1 MIISGRSYLINYVSG
16 QFIELPSNQI
26 VLGDRNYLY
35 AETGIAIGKFNFN
48 SGNIPTGI
56 NDFFAPSAAIGYAN
70 DIRNVNENFVFGF
83 ANSSYDGDSKYII
96 GKFNYLGSGT
106 NVYVVGSSNSLE
118 DSSSIEVFGNSNN
131 IQNSST
137 NYVLGDL
144 NYISGGVSVVNL
156 GSSNILENSNLI
168 NLIGFANT
176 SIKGTN
182 NNIFGIGNYGENNL
196 NSNLIGNTNSAR
208 NSNTSILLGV
218 SNLSNSGD
226 FTLMIGSNNS
236 SSASTVPGGQSFVN
250 VVNAGAQYINT
261 RYYPID
267 TSTGIEAVY
276 SVDPFDPFS
285 SSTIYNDTSKWN
297 IYSQMDGQ
305 DVYYSIGQSY
315 NPWQATGWNF
325 YDPAWSGAPIQGNVT
340 LESEEIIDGNVG
352 PNNIVIGN
360 SNFNLN
366 STNSLIF
373 GNANSNSNLNNKI
386 IGDLN
391 SNNFSGFNNFL
402 VGNNNI
408 LNEEVTG
415 NYLVGNSNLMKN
427 VTKSYIGGNSQSLYN
442 ISDSILLGNSSLISG
457 NILSNQFLNVGNYN
471 ILYGNNNISVGNTNL
486 VLGTSNSAFG
496 SSNTIG
502 TGAQSCIVV
511 GRNQNLT
518 GLNEVGK
525 IRLGTSSS
533 TNLSIKLDK
542 VEITSVLDP
551 TINDQKI
558 ITSAHTGELVSLN
571 KLASFEYLPLSGQS
585 FTQLNIVDNK
595 MDHLTDQINILDGGT
610 NISVI
615 SYYSP
620 NSGYSGIKN
629 TSNFTSTSNFY
640 RTRATAYQGIY
651 NTSGLYFYNNPND
664 SLAIIYTT
672 SLNPSRWV
680 ISNSTGAGFYFY
692 NNGNGNTFPVSNWVR
707 TGSNISNS
715 GFNPPP
721 NFSTGILTSNVNQRY
736 KLTNNFS
743 TNFNPTYV
751 SSLTNYYLS
760 QDNQFS
766 LIYGNNT
773 SGNLFPI
780 ANSASGLRVNNQ
792 WMIINTIDSGLYY
805 FVDTTGSNGTT
816 VPYTGFVST
825 GQNLLTTGEGT
836 APNPQMTLQI
846 GSRTGIVGAFHPDF
860 GRIYVPFY
868 Y

>member
-1 MIISGRSYLINYVSG
+1 MIISGSSYLLNYVSG
-16 QFIELPSNQI
+16 KFIELPSNQI

-48 SGNIPTGI
+48 SGKIPTGI

-70 DIRNVNENFVFGF
+70 DIQNVNENFILGF
-83 ANSSYDGDSKYII
+83 ANSSYDGNSKYII
-96 GKFNYLGSGT
+96 GRLNYLGSGD
-106 NVYVVGSSNSLE
+106 NVYVIGASNSLE
-118 DSSSIEVFGNSNN
+118 GSSSIEIFGTSNF
-131 IQNSST
+131 IQNGVA
-137 NYVLGDL
+137 NYSVGDF
-144 NYISGGVSVVNL
+144 NNISGGVSVVNL
-156 GSSNILENSNLI
+156 GNSNVLQSGNAI
-168 NLIGFANT
+168 SLIGLANT
-176 SIKGTN
+176 SIKGIS
-182 NNIFGIGNYGENNL
+182 NNIFGIGNYGENTSNL
-196 NSNLIGNTNSAR
+196 NLIGNTNSAS
-208 NSNTSILLGV
+208 NSNTSLLFGV

-226 FTLMIGSNNS
+226 FTLIIGSNNS
-236 SSASTVPGGQSFVN
+236 SIASTVPGGQSFVN
-250 VVNAGAQYINT
+250 VVNAGAEYINA

-276 SVDPFDPFS
+276 SIDPLDPFG

-297 IYSQMDGQ
+297 IYSQNDGQ

-315 NPWQATGWNF
+315 NPWQTTGWNF
-325 YDPAWSGAPIQGNVT
+325 YNPVWSGAPIQGDVT

-360 SNFNLN
+360 SNLNLN
-366 STNSLIF
+366 STNSLIL

-391 SNNFSGFNNFL
+391 SNDFSGFNNFL
-402 VGNNNI
+402 IGNNNI

-415 NYLVGNSNLMKN
+415 NYLVGNSNLIKN
-427 VTKSYIGGNSQSLYN
+427 VNKSYIGGNSQSIYN

-457 NILSNQFLNVGNYN
+457 NNLSNQFLNVGNYN

-502 TGAQSCIVV
+502 TGAQSCLVF

-558 ITSAHTGELVSLN
+558 LTSADSGNFVSNN
-571 KLASFEYLPLSGQS
+571 KLASFEYLPLSGQT
-585 FTQLNIVDNK
+585 FTQLNIVDNEF
-595 MDHLTDQINILDGGT
+595 DHLADQINLINGGT
-610 NISVI
+610 NIPVI
-615 SYYSP
+615 SYSP
-620 NSGYSGIKN
+620 NSGYSGIRDG
-629 TSNFTSTSNFY
+629 SNFTSTSNFY
-640 RTRATAYQGIY
+640 RTQVSAYQGVY
-651 NTSGLYFYNNPND
+651 GVSGFHFYNNPND

-672 SLNPSRWV
+672 SLIPARWV
-680 ISNSTGAGFYFY
+680 IANSTGAGFYFY
-692 NNGNGNTFPVSNWVR
+692 NNGDGNTFPVSNWVR

-721 NFSTGILTSNVNQRY
+721 NFSTGIVTSSVNQRY

-743 TNFNPTYV
+743 NNFNPTYV
-751 SSLTNYYLS
+751 SALTNYYLS
-760 QDNQFS
+760 EDNYFS

-780 ANSASGLRVNNQ
+780 ANSASGLSLNSQ
-792 WMIINTIDSGLYY
+792 WMIINTTDSGLYY
-805 FVDTTGSNGTT
+805 FVDTSGSNGATL
-816 VPYTGFVST
+816 PYTGFVST
-825 GQNLLTTGEGT
+825 GQNLLTTGQGT
-836 APNPQMTLQI
+836 SPNPQMTLQI